1 MDGRCHMGSHT
12 LRVVIVGGGTA
23 GWMAAAGIRHQLR
36 ADDYSVTL
44 IESDEIGTVGV
55 GEATL
60 PHIKRFNDMLG
71 IDEAQFMRAT
81 RATFKLGIQFCDW
94 DQPGDCYIHPFGA
107 FGEPWG
113 GVEFQHHWLRATRA
127 SREHWSRGTGAAAAV
142 TSPAGS
148 GDVPSGD
155 CSLQDYS
162 YAVVA
167 ARNNA
172 FEFPSQNK
180 DSIGATYAYAYHFDS
195 GLYAAYLRSWA
206 IDRGVRRIEGQVC
219 DVSRNP
225 TTGDL
230 VQLTLKSG
238 ERIAGDLFIDCS
250 GFRSLLLGGTL
261 GVAWQD
267 WTHWLPC
274 DRALA
279 VPSARVGALT
289 PYTRAT
295 ARRAGWTWR
304 IPLQHRTG
312 NGYVFSSQFIN
323 DGDARDALLAALD
336 SPVQGEP
343 RLLRFSPGRREQAWC
358 RNCVAIGLASGFLEP
373 LESTSIFLIQAAVI
387 DLIDLMPRPGSTG
400 ADPRLADEFNRLNEL
415 QYERVRDFLVLH
427 YIANRRVG
435 EPLWDYVRSMPLPA
449 SLAHRLELFR
459 SRAAL
464 PNYQYGLFARDSWL
478 SVLIGQGIMPHGY
491 DRLADAF
498 ELPALETR
506 LTDLRNRIQTNVD
519 AMSSHGAFIADYCQA
534 VEATTSKEA
543 AA

>member
-1 MDGRCHMGSHT
+1 MDNRSQP

-23 GWMAAAGIRHQLR
+23 GWMSAAAIRRQLR
-36 ADDYSVTL
+36 TEDYSVTL

-60 PHIKRFNDMLG
+60 PHIKIFNDMLG
-71 IDEAQFMRAT
+71 LDEAQFMRAT

-94 DQPGDCYIHPFGA
+94 DRPGDCYIHPFGA

-113 GVEFQHHWLRATRA
+113 GVEFQHHFFRALRAGCQRF
-127 SREHWSRGTGAAAAV
+127 SI
-142 TSPAGS
+142 
-148 GDVPSGD
+148 
-155 CSLQDYS
+155 QDYS
-162 YAVVA
+162 YGVVA

-172 FEFPSQNK
+172 FDFPNEDRK
-180 DSIGATYAYAYHFDS
+180 SIRSTYSYAYHFDA

-206 IDRGVRRIEGQVC
+206 IERGVRRIEGRVS

-230 VQLTLKSG
+230 VDLTLKSG
-238 ERIAGDLFIDCS
+238 ERVTGDLFIDCS
-250 GFRSLLLGGTL
+250 GFRSLLLGNIM

-279 VPSARVGALT
+279 VPCQRLGALT

-295 ARRAGWTWR
+295 ARLAGWTWR

-323 DGDARDALLAALD
+323 DDDAQNALLAALEGTA
-336 SPVQGEP
+336 QGQP
-343 RLLRFSPGRREQAWC
+343 RLLRFSPGRRERAWC
-358 RNCVAIGLASGFLEP
+358 GNCVAIGLASGFLEP
-373 LESTSIFLIQAAVI
+373 LESTSIYLIQAAVT
-387 DLIDLMPRPGSTG
+387 DLVNLMPRPGSG
-400 ADPRLADEFNRLNEL
+400 IDPRLVAEFNRLNEM
-415 QYERVRDFLVLH
+415 QYERIRDFLVLH

-435 EPLWDYVRSMPLPA
+435 EPLWDYVRSMPLPE
-449 SLAHRLELFR
+449 SLDHKLQLFR
-459 SRAAL
+459 SRAVL

-478 SVLIGQGIMPHGY
+478 AVLVGQGILPEGC

-498 ELPALETR
+498 TLATLDER
-506 LTDLRNRIQTNVD
+506 LADFRNRIQTGVD
-519 AMSSHGAFIADYCQA
+519 AMSSHGAFIAEYCRA
-534 VEATTSKEA
+534 AEATASEEA